1 MKLQPGP
8 RRRNRYVAGGIAG
21 EFFPDTAPDGAG
33 MICEVARARSERPRW
48 RDRGQRAYARSSPG
62 RRSQTA
68 NYYDPLIRTK
78 EMEKSNFEAVLY
90 VLVFF
95 GEDGSRTDGAEEVYW
110 VRFLEMD
117 GLGF

>member
-1 MKLQPGP
+1 MRGC
-8 RRRNRYVAGGIAG
+8 AG
-21 EFFPDTAPDGAG
+21 EVGEAPMAGQGAKSVCEEQPRASFPNGELLRPPHPHKRDGK
-33 MICEVARARSERPRW
+33 IQF
-48 RDRGQRAYARSSPG
+48 RGG
-62 RRSQTA
+62 F
-68 NYYDPLIRTK
+68 I
-78 EMEKSNFEAVLY
+78 Y